1 MSRRFITVWF
11 RHLVTD
17 RMMLRKPELKGQ
29 PFVVAVPERGR
40 KVITAASVA
49 AEALGIGCG
58 MVVADARATLP
69 SLQVFD
75 EDPLLA
81 DKLLHALALW
91 CLRYTPEVA
100 VDPPD
105 GLILDVSGCTY
116 LWGGERPYLKEIVT
130 KLRSSGYDV
139 RAAIADTIGTAWAV
153 SRYGQV
159 SPIIE
164 PGAQMDALLSL
175 TPAALRL
182 EKATLERMHKLGLYH
197 INSFIS
203 MPRQTLRRRFGQLLL
218 DRLDQALGRSKEI
231 IELIRPVEPYQER
244 LPCLEPIRTAT
255 GIEIALRKLLEA
267 LCARLQKEQKGLRT
281 AVFKGFRIDGNV
293 QQIEIGTNRPT
304 RNEEHLFKLFELKI
318 STITPALGIEVFIL
332 EAPVVEDLSQVQDSL
347 WNTGAGHQ
355 AGIANLLDRL
365 AGRLGMGAIH
375 RYVPDE
381 HYWPERSF
389 RLAASLEEKPT
400 TDWRLD
406 RPRPVC
412 LLAKPEAIEVTAPI
426 PDYPP
431 MLFIYKRKIHKVIKA
446 DGPERIE
453 REWWLE
459 DGLHRDYYAVED
471 EQGARYW
478 IFRLGHYDG
487 HKPEWFIHGFFA

>member
-1 MSRRFITVWF
+1 MSRRFITIWF

-17 RMMLRKPELKGQ
+17 RIMLRKPELKGL
-29 PFVVAVPERGR
+29 PFVVAVQERGR
-40 KVITAASVA
+40 KVITAASA
-49 AEALGIGCG
+49 AAQALGIDYG

-75 EDPLLA
+75 EDPQLA
-81 DKLLHALALW
+81 EKLLHALAIW
-91 CLRYTPEVA
+91 CLRYTPEIA

-105 GLILDVSGCTY
+105 GLILDVSGCAY

-130 KLRSSGYDV
+130 KLRSAGYDV

-153 SRYGQV
+153 SHYGQV
-159 SPIIE
+159 SPIVE
-164 PGAQMDALLSL
+164 PGALLDALLPL
-175 TPAALRL
+175 PPAALRL
-182 EKATLERMHKLGLYH
+182 EQPILERMHKLGLYR

-203 MPRQTLRRRFGQLLL
+203 MPRLTLRRRFGQLLL
-218 DRLDQALGRSKEI
+218 DRLDQALGRSQEI
-231 IELIRPVEPYQER
+231 IELIRPVELYQER

-255 GIEIALRKLLEA
+255 GIEIALRRLLEV
-267 LCARLQKEQKGLRT
+267 LCLRLQREQKGLRA
-281 AVFKGFRIDGNV
+281 AVFKGFRIDGNI

-304 RNEEHLFKLFELKI
+304 RNVEHLFKLFELKI

-355 AGIANLLDRL
+355 AGVANLLDRL
-365 AGRLGMGAIH
+365 AGRLGMGAIR
-375 RYVPDE
+375 RYLPDE

-389 RLAASLEEKPT
+389 RLAASLEEKPAA
-400 TDWRLD
+400 DWRLD
-406 RPRPVC
+406 RPRPIC
-412 LLAKPEAIEVTAPI
+412 LLSKPELIEVTAPI

-431 MLFIYKRKIHKVIKA
+431 MLFIYKGKIHKVIKA

-459 DGLHRDYYAVED
+459 NGLHRDYYAVED

-478 IFRLGHYDG
+478 IFRLGHYDE
-487 HKPEWFIHGFFA
+487 HKPEWFIHGVFA